1 MKETTAISDGNGQ
14 TTSIPIQTTPTTLGR
29 HIALAAIY
37 FERYGLSLLFF
48 VLAGL
53 RIHQLMVFGP
63 KEHAEVRAAP
73 LVGLLKEVIWV
84 QMYVCIGLLLLF
96 GRRVMSLPQ
105 KLQDLV
111 IPLCATFFNVSYLA
125 VPWLPAALQKNL
137 GPVGWQLP
145 CIAIGLLFNLLG
157 LWIAVWGAIHLG
169 RSFGVLIEVRKVVL
183 QGAYRW
189 VRHPIY
195 LGHIFFITGF
205 AIANFSLAFFILVPA
220 HIMLLAYRARLE
232 EARLVEFSPA
242 YAEYQKQTGFLLP
255 KFRRTE

>member
-1 MKETTAISDGNGQ
+1 VKETTAISDGNRQ
-14 TTSIPIQTTPTTLGR
+14 SSSVSTPTAPATLGR
-29 HIALAAIY
+29 RIALIAIY

-48 VLAGL
+48 ILAAL

-63 KEHAEVRAAP
+63 KEHAEVNAAP
-73 LVGLLKEVIWV
+73 LVGILKEVIWV

-105 KLQDLV
+105 KLEDLI

-125 VPWLPAALQKNL
+125 VPWFPAALQKNL
-137 GPVGWQLP
+137 APANWQIT
-145 CIAIGLLFNLLG
+145 CIAIGLIFNLLG

-183 QGAYRW
+183 EGAYRW

-195 LGHIFFITGF
+195 LGHICFITGF

-220 HIMLLAYRARLE
+220 HIILLIYRARLE

-242 YAEYQKQTGFLLP
+242 YAEYQKRTGFILP